1 MPTLRELQA
10 AFARGVL
17 DPAAGGDLA
26 GRIVA
31 GGLDPGRR
39 LAVYRDNVLVSL
51 RRLLE
56 GTFPATRR
64 HLGPERFAELALAF
78 VRAEP
83 PDRPQLLAYG
93 AGFPAFLARAG
104 AEPPAADLARLE
116 WAREEACHAADAPPL
131 DPASLAAIPAER
143 YPELR
148 FVPHPS
154 LRLVRS
160 AGPVFSLWQALTT
173 DAAPPPD
180 AGPEQALVVRPDVT
194 VADPRHRRRRPAAR
208 PGPGRRPAA
217 GRGGGA
223 GAGGRSGLRPPGR
236 PRSAPDRRDVRG
248 LAVSG

>member
-1 MPTLRELQA
+1 LPTLRELQA

-17 DPAAGGDLA
+17 DPGRAGALA
-26 GRIVA
+26 DRIVA
-31 GGLDPGRR
+31 GGLDPARR

-64 HLGPERFAELALAF
+64 HLGPDRFADLALAF

-104 AEPPAADLARLE
+104 AGPLAADLARLE

-131 DPASLAAIPAER
+131 DPATLAAIPQER
-143 YPELR
+143 YPHLR

-160 AGPVFSLWQALTT
+160 DGPVFSLWRAATA
-173 DAAPPPD
+173 DEAPPLPG
-180 AGPEQALVVRPDVT
+180 AGPEQALVVRPAMLVATRGIGAADLLLVQALADGLPLAEAAERAQA
-194 VADPRHRRRRPAAR
+194 ADPAFDLQGALALHLT
-208 PGPGRRPAA
+208 GGTFA
-217 GRGGGA
+217 GWR
-223 GAGGRSGLRPPGR
+223 
-236 PRSAPDRRDVRG
+236 
-248 LAVSG
+248 

>member
-1 MPTLRELQA
+1 LPTLRELQA

-17 DPAAGGDLA
+17 DPAAGVDLA

-64 HLGPERFAELALAF
+64 HLGPERFAGLALAF
-78 VRAEP
+78 ARAEP

-131 DPASLAAIPAER
+131 DPASLAAIPQER

-154 LRLVRS
+154 LRLVAS
-160 AGPVFSLWQALTT
+160 AGPVFSLWRALTT

-194 VADPRHRRRRPAAR
+194 VTTRAIAAADLLLVQALVDGLPLAEAAEQAQAAYPAFDLQGAL
-208 PGPGRRPAA
+208 AQHLT
-217 GRGGGA
+217 GGTFTGC
-223 GAGGRSGLRPPGR
+223 R
-236 PRSAPDRRDVRG
+236 
-248 LAVSG
+248 

>member
-1 MPTLRELQA
+1 LPTLRELQA

-17 DPAAGGDLA
+17 DPAAGVDLG

-78 VRAEP
+78 ARAEP

-104 AEPPAADLARLE
+104 AEPLAADLARLE
-116 WAREEACHAADAPPL
+116 WAREEACHAADASPL
-131 DPASLAAIPAER
+131 DPASLAAIPQER

-154 LRLVRS
+154 LRLVAS
-160 AGPVFSLWQALTT
+160 AGPVFSLWQAVTT
-173 DAAPPPD
+173 EAASPTPD
-180 AGPEQALVVRPDVT
+180 AGPEQALVVRLAMT
-194 VADPRHRRRRPAAR
+194 VATRAIAAADLLLVR
-208 PGPGRRPAA
+208 ALADGLPLAEAA
-217 GRGGGA
+217 ERAQAADSAFDLQGA
-223 GAGGRSGLRPPGR
+223 
-236 PRSAPDRRDVRG
+236 
-248 LAVSG
+248 LAVHLTGGTFTGCR

>member
-17 DPAAGGDLA
+17 DPAGGGTLA

-93 AGFPAFLARAG
+93 AGFPAFLARVDV
-104 AEPPAADLARLE
+104 EPLAADLARLE

-160 AGPVFSLWQALTT
+160 AGPVFSLWQALTI

-194 VADPRHRRRRPAAR
+194 VATRAIAAADLLLVQALADGLPLAEAAERAQAADPGFDLQGALALHLT
-208 PGPGRRPAA
+208 
-217 GRGGGA
+217 GGTFTA
-223 GAGGRSGLRPPGR
+223 CR
-236 PRSAPDRRDVRG
+236 
-248 LAVSG
+248 

>member
-17 DPAAGGDLA
+17 DPAAGGTLA

-31 GGLDPGRR
+31 GGLDPERR

-64 HLGPERFAELALAF
+64 CLGPERFAELALAF

-104 AEPPAADLARLE
+104 RRAALAADLARLE
-116 WAREEACHAADAPPL
+116 WAREEAYHAADAPPL

-154 LRLVRS
+154 LRLV
-160 AGPVFSLWQALTT
+160 P
-173 DAAPPPD
+173 
-180 AGPEQALVVRPDVT
+180 
-194 VADPRHRRRRPAAR
+194 RPA
-208 PGPGRRPAA
+208 
-217 GRGGGA
+217 
-223 GAGGRSGLRPPGR
+223 RSSPCGR
-236 PRSAPDRRDVRG
+236 PSPPTPRPRPTPARSRPWSSART
-248 LAVSG
+248 

>member
-17 DPAAGGDLA
+17 DPAGGGTLA

-64 HLGPERFAELALAF
+64 HLGPGRFADLALTF

-116 WAREEACHAADAPPL
+116 WAREEACHAADATPL
-131 DPASLAAIPAER
+131 DPAGLAAIPAEH

-160 AGPVFSLWQALTT
+160 AGPVFSLWQALT
-173 DAAPPPD
+173 AGEAPPD

-194 VADPRHRRRRPAAR
+194 VATRAVAAADLLLVRALADGLPLAEAAERAQAADPGFDLQGALALHLT
-208 PGPGRRPAA
+208 
-217 GRGGGA
+217 GGTFTA
-223 GAGGRSGLRPPGR
+223 CR
-236 PRSAPDRRDVRG
+236 
-248 LAVSG
+248 

>member
-17 DPAAGGDLA
+17 DPAGGGDLA

-56 GTFPATRR
+56 GTFPATRCY
-64 HLGPERFAELALAF
+64 LGPERFAELALAF

-104 AEPPAADLARLE
+104 REPPRPTSPGSSGRARRP
-116 WAREEACHAADAPPL
+116 ATPPT
-131 DPASLAAIPAER
+131 PRRSTPRAWPPSRPER

-194 VADPRHRRRRPAAR
+194 VATRAIAAADLLLVQALADGLPLAEAAERAQAPIRIRPARCA
-208 PGPGRRPAA
+208 GP
-217 GRGGGA
+217 
-223 GAGGRSGLRPPGR
+223 
-236 PRSAPDRRDVRG
+236 APDRGDVHG
-248 LAVSG
+248 LAVTG